1 MESPRSGGPPPW
13 RDHLEGVG
21 LFLFIP
27 VVLYLFV
34 AKPEPIGAS
43 LIAGVVLM
51 VGHRRVAR
59 PYMRRVAPRI
69 CLWTHRRLGADEP
82 EVSDFTLQTGA
93 GPQDVRCLARHRD
106 DIGRFFTFLRRFRPI
121 LALGIFAPLL
131 FLLGTTAIVAFGA
144 RPLLPL
150 DTATAIFQLSVGLTV
165 NVAAY
170 CYRLIRRI
178 DPELRVG
185 FPAHNF
191 YLLGIRTLLWI
202 FRIVGVVWI
211 VRGVRYFL

>member
-1 MESPRSGGPPPW
+1 MERTRGSAPPPW

-27 VVLYLFV
+27 IVLFLFV
-34 AKPEPIGAS
+34 AKPEPLAAS

-59 PYMRRVAPRI
+59 PYMRRVAPRL
-69 CLWTHRRLGADEP
+69 CLWTHRRLDA
-82 EVSDFTLQTGA
+82 VSETSALTLHTGA

-106 DIGRFFTFLRRFRPI
+106 DIGRFFTFLRVFRPV

-150 DTATAIFQLSVGLTV
+150 ETATAIFQLSVGLTV
-165 NVAAY
+165 NLAAY
-170 CYRLIRRI
+170 GYLSILPI
-178 DPELRVG
+178 DAELRVG

-191 YLLGIRTLLWI
+191 FLLGIRVLLWI
-202 FRIVGVVWI
+202 FRIVGAVWI
-211 VRGVRYFL
+211 VRGARYFI